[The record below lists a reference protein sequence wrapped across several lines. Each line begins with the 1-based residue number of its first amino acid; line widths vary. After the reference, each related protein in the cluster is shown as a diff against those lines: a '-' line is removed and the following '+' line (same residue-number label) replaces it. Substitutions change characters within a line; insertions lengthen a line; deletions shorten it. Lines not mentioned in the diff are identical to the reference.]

1 MGTSPDVL
9 NYYIGK
15 GVVSIKLDGEGEFR
29 NIGNVPEL
37 ELTPEFETIDH
48 FSSTSGVK
56 TKDRRVT
63 TTKGGTLRIVLD
75 EITSQNLSLAL
86 VGAHDVNSGS
96 DFEIDIMSLSEL
108 KGAVNFVGANDVGQ
122 QIDFSLLSVDF
133 SAGAGVSLISDEW
146 GQIELT
152 GQLLAVDGVFGS
164 MTVRDT
170 TSS

>member
-15 GVVSIKLDGEGEFR
+15 GVVSIKLDGEGSFR

-37 ELTPEFETIDH
+37 ELTPVIEKLDH
-48 FSSTSGVK
+48 FSSTGGIK
-56 TKDRRVT
+56 TKDRSVAT
-63 TTKGGTLRIVLD
+63 TVGGTLRIVLD

-86 VGAHDVNSGS
+86 VGAHDTNSAS
-96 DFEIDIMSLSEL
+96 DLEIDILSLSEL
-108 KGAVNFVGANDVGQ
+108 KGAVNFVGSNDVGQ
-122 QIDFSLLSVDF
+122 QLDFSLLSVDF
-133 SAGAGVSLISDEW
+133 SAGAAVNLISDEW
-146 GQIELT
+146 GQIEIT
-152 GQLLAVDGVFGS
+152 GELLSVAGAFGT